1 MNNNFDSVRIVLA
14 LIVVFAHILALTQ
27 LNDFN
32 IFELIFNSNFAVKG
46 FFAISGFLVMKS
58 YLNSK
63 NIFEYGEKRFRR
75 IYPAYFIAIILC
87 LCIGLIVT
95 KLNTI
100 DFIKSNDTLKY
111 LFFNLIFLNFIQPT
125 LPSVFT
131 DNPIQAL
138 DGSLWTIKIEL
149 MLYFCIPLLV
159 FFFNRFGSLKTSIF
173 VYFLSIFWTYYFINI
188 YSGVKGEEIARQFPG
203 QIAYFTI
210 GSLYFENK
218 KIFNKLKLISLISL
232 LTIFITN
239 NSFIRLFV
247 DPIAYSSIVIFLANS
262 NYKNIKIGK
271 YGDISYGIYLYHFP
285 IIQLIIF
292 SGLFKLNAWIGLFS
306 VFLLTITMSL
316 LSWHIVEKKLLKRSS
331 HYVAFAKG

>member
-1 MNNNFDSVRIVLA
+1 M
-14 LIVVFAHILALTQ
+14 
-27 LNDFN
+27 
-32 IFELIFNSNFAVKG
+32 
-46 FFAISGFLVMKS
+46 
-58 YLNSK
+58 
-63 NIFEYGEKRFRR
+63 
-75 IYPAYFIAIILC
+75 
-87 LCIGLIVT
+87 
-95 KLNTI
+95 
-100 DFIKSNDTLKY
+100 
-111 LFFNLIFLNFIQPT
+111 
-125 LPSVFT
+125 
-131 DNPIQAL
+131 
-138 DGSLWTIKIEL
+138 
-149 MLYFCIPLLV
+149 
-159 FFFNRFGSLKTSIF
+159 
-173 VYFLSIFWTYYFINI
+173 SIFWTYYFINI

-306 VFLLTITMSL
+306 VFLLTITISL